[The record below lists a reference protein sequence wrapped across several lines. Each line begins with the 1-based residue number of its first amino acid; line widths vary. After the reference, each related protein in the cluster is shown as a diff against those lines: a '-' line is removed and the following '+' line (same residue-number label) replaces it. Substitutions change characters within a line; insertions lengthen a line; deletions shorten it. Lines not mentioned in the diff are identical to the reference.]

1 MKRKQNEKKTDNCD
15 FDTGLLYPAMHSFQK
30 SGLWRNRSQSFD
42 HFNLCLRLYARR
54 EGGLC
59 DRLLLWP
66 FAGYLFWR
74 YAWVLCPGTL
84 YIGYING
91 KFSRIFYPE
100 DIKLPLGLIVV
111 SDLTYGLT
119 CYILLFLLRG
129 RFAFAYYFVHVI
141 LPEVVYTIVVT
152 LLLYP
157 VILFLNHKLEVKEKR
172 SAQKFV

>member
-1 MKRKQNEKKTDNCD
+1 MKRKLITGILILVCFILQCTVFRSLAFGGIVPNLLIILTSAFGFMRGEKEGCVIG
-15 FDTGLLYPAMHSFQK
+15 FFCGLLQDIFFGDMLGF
-30 SGLWRNRSQSFD
+30 
-42 HFNLCLRLYARR
+42 YA
-54 EGGLC
+54 L
-59 DRLLLWP
+59 
-66 FAGYLFWR
+66 
-74 YAWVLCPGTL
+74 VLL

-100 DIKLPLGLIVV
+100 DTSSVRLIVV

-141 LPEVVYTIVVT
+141 LPEAVYTIVVT